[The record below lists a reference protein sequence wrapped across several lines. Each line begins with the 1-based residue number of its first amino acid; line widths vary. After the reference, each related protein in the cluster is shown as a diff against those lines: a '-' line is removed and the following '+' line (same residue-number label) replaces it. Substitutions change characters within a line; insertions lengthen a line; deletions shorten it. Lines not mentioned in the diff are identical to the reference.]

1 MAEHEVMALR
11 SAYLAGWITVT
22 AVATTVG
29 MGTVAVV
36 RGAVGDPSSVATLS
50 ESEISGDD
58 RIAAHGIGPSG
69 SVGPSTSPSSVAS
82 KGPSI
87 GTHST
92 GPSPGSG
99 VHPSNGSNPSHSA
112 PAPSVRPS
120 TGPTHHPTAEPTTT
134 PSPTTGPTPVFR
146 SLVSPGG
153 SVLARCTGD
162 VIYVVSASPGQGYRV
177 LIETRG
183 GEEAEVKFQGTTEIG
198 VQIQCVKG
206 VPTQNVESSDY

>member
-82 KGPSI
+82 KGPST

>member
-1 MAEHEVMALR
+1 MTEHGDMPLR
-11 SAYLAGWITVT
+11 SAYVAGWITVT

-36 RGAVGDPSSVATLS
+36 RGAVGDPSSVSTLS
-50 ESEISGDD
+50 ESEITGDD

-69 SVGPSTSPSSVAS
+69 SVGPSTSPSAAS
-82 KGPSI
+82 KGPSA
-87 GTHST
+87 GTHSS
-92 GPSPGSG
+92 GPSPTSG

-120 TGPTHHPTAEPTTT
+120 TGPTHRPTVPPTTA
-134 PSPTTGPTPVFR
+134 PSPTSGPTPVFR

-183 GEEAEVKFQGTTEIG
+183 GEEAEVKFQGTSEIG

>member
-1 MAEHEVMALR
+1 MTEHEDMPLR
-11 SAYLAGWITVT
+11 SAYVAGWITVT

-36 RGAVGDPSSVATLS
+36 RGAVGDPSSVSTLS
-50 ESEISGDD
+50 ESEITGDD

-69 SVGPSTSPSSVAS
+69 SVGPSTSPSAAS
-82 KGPSI
+82 KGPSA
-87 GTHST
+87 GTHSS
-92 GPSPGSG
+92 GPSPTSG

-120 TGPTHHPTAEPTTT
+120 TGPTHRPPVEPTTA

-183 GEEAEVKFQGTTEIG
+183 GEEAEVKFQGTSEIG

-206 VPTQNVESSDY
+206 VPTQHVESSDY

>member
-1 MAEHEVMALR
+1 MTEHGGMPLR

-36 RGAVGDPSSVATLS
+36 RGAVGDPSSVAILS
-50 ESEISGDD
+50 ASEIAGDD

-69 SVGPSTSPSSVAS
+69 SVGPSTSPGGVPS
-82 KGPSI
+82 KGPTA
-87 GTHST
+87 GAHST
-92 GPSPGSG
+92 GPSSG
-99 VHPSNGSNPSHSA
+99 VHPSAGSNPSHST
-112 PAPSVRPS
+112 PTPSVHPTPGPS
-120 TGPTHHPTAEPTTT
+120 HHPTAEPTTA

-162 VIYVVSASPGQGYRV
+162 VVYVVSASPGQGYRV

-183 GEEAEVKFQGTTEIG
+183 GEEAEVKFQGTSEIG
-198 VQIQCVKG
+198 VQILCVKG